1 MAIVVDKKAWIKP
14 THWHY
19 SHVIGDSVNIICTY
33 SPWHTIPSSWG
44 SMSVRCFVH
53 ASFLPSDAYDSSSAW
68 FIHNKALP
76 EGVVSYNVHICDG
89 TSVPHP
95 PPPPH
100 PPRHWEYNDWPPPIH
115 FVRTPVFTNASYLPT
130 EREASPHPFSRW
142 TRPPGANNAKLKAD
156 AP

>member
-19 SHVIGDSVNIICTY
+19 SHVIGDSVNITCTY

-44 SMSVRCFVH
+44 SMSIRCFVH

-95 PPPPH
+95 LPH
-100 PPRHWEYNDWPPPIH
+100 PIPHVTESITTGLHPSILFARPCLQTHHICRRNVKLHLTH
-115 FVRTPVFTNASYLPT
+115 FQDGRGRLALIMQN
-130 EREASPHPFSRW
+130 
-142 TRPPGANNAKLKAD
+142 
-156 AP
+156 